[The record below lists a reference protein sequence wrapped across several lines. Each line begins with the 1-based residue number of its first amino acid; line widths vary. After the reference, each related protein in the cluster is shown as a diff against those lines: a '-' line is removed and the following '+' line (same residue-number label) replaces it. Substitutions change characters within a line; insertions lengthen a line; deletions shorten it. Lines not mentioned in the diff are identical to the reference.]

1 MSASKRI
8 AFAVG
13 VSWLSRAVSILAN
26 LFLMPILF
34 RYMGKEELGLWFLL
48 GNSQAFLSL
57 LGMGIAPTL
66 TRHIALAKGKS
77 GADPN
82 VELSPESQQHI
93 ADLVATGR
101 IILQWLA
108 VGVFFIA
115 WASGYGLISQL
126 ELKEVSPQTV
136 FWAWTLMCGGY
147 AVGVWVSYLNCWLA
161 GIGYVGWDSLITT
174 VISILTI
181 VANITAVLL
190 GGGLLELSVI
200 FVLSSLI
207 PRIAIWGFIVWKQP
221 GLLAYKGKWNYENAR
236 LLIKP
241 SLYWWLTDLGA
252 FLILRTDAYFIAL
265 LRGTEDIPSYQA
277 AYQLVANLY
286 ILAISFGKASSV
298 FISQAWQAGN
308 LSTVQR
314 LTLKNAKIGLS
325 IMAAGVAF
333 LSFNGQEVLELWL
346 GSGNFIGNG
355 VIMVFCIMLTLE
367 VQHVI
372 LATCSR
378 ATEDEKYVAS
388 ALSAGVLNIIFTW
401 YLIRP
406 LGLIGVA
413 LGTMLAQ
420 MLTNNWYAVYRPLTR
435 LKISWK
441 LYVNEVIIMVLT
453 LGISC
458 AIASGIWQHILLGL
472 NLDNFIIFIGGSA
485 LICSLFLWGTFWQCI
500 LDINQRHYL
509 EIRGKKIIKLLPI
522 FPVRP
527 KSKEN

>member
-8 AFAVG
+8 AFAVSI
-13 VSWLSRAVSILAN
+13 SWLSRAVSILAN
-26 LFLMPILF
+26 LFLIPILF

-48 GNSQAFLSL
+48 GNSQAFLGL

-82 VELSPESQQHI
+82 VELSLESQQHI

-101 IILQWLA
+101 IILQWLS
-108 VGVFFIA
+108 VVVFFIA

-147 AVGVWVSYLNCWLA
+147 AIGVWVSYLNCWLA

-181 VANITAVLL
+181 FANITAVLL
-190 GGGLLELSVI
+190 GGGLLEISVI

-221 GLLAYKGKWNYENAR
+221 GLLAYQGKWNYENAQT
-236 LLIKP
+236 LIKP

-308 LSTVQR
+308 LSAVQR

-346 GSGNFIGNG
+346 GSGNFIGYG

-388 ALSAGVLNIIFTW
+388 ALTAGVLNIIFTW

-435 LKISWK
+435 LKISGK
-441 LYVNEVIIMVLT
+441 LYFNEVVKLSVI
-453 LGISC
+453 LGVACLSI
-458 AIASGIWQHILLGL
+458 SGIWQQALRMANLDRPIILMAGSAATCSLLLLG
-472 NLDNFIIFIGGSA
+472 A
-485 LICSLFLWGTFWQCI
+485 FWQYI
-500 LDINQRHYL
+500 LELHQRQSL
-509 EIRGKKIIKLLPI
+509 EIQIKKNVQI
-522 FPVRP
+522 FLGFSGS
-527 KSKEN
+527 SKN

>member
-48 GNSQAFLSL
+48 GNSQAFLGL

-108 VGVFFIA
+108 VVVFFIA

-174 VISILTI
+174 VISLLTI
-181 VANITAVLL
+181 FANITAVLL
-190 GGGLLELSVI
+190 GGGLLVLAAILVGSGLVQR
-200 FVLSSLI
+200 FVFLALI
-207 PRIAIWGFIVWKQP
+207 RWKKPAMLEVRGQWNVDFAKAMVQPAIY
-221 GLLAYKGKWNYENAR
+221 A
-236 LLIKP
+236 
-241 SLYWWLTDLGA
+241 WLTSIGS
-252 FLILRTDAYFIAL
+252 FLILRTDDYFIAL
-265 LRGTEDIPSYQA
+265 LQDVSSIPAYRATYQFVST
-277 AYQLVANLY
+277 LFMIVAP
-286 ILAISFGKASSV
+286 ISGSSAV
-298 FISQAWQAGN
+298 FISQMWQAGE
-308 LSTVQR
+308 LEAIHKIVIR
-314 LTLKNAKIGLS
+314 NAKITLCVMGS
-325 IMAAGVAF
+325 GVAF
-333 LSFNGQEVLELWL
+333 ILTAGREFLALWL
-346 GSGNFIGNG
+346 GPDNFVGYPIL
-355 VIMVFCIMLTLE
+355 VVFCIMLTLE
-367 VQHVI
+367 AQHNVM
-372 LATCSR
+372 AQSAR
-378 ATEDEKYVAS
+378 ATEDERYAPWAIAS
-388 ALSAGVLNIIFTW
+388 GILNVIFTW
-401 YLIRP
+401 ILIRP
-406 LGLIGVA
+406 FGLLGVA

-420 MLTNNWYAVYRPLTR
+420 LFTNNWYAVYRPINR
-435 LKISWK
+435 LQIKWK
-441 LYVNEVIIMVLT
+441 TYINQV
-453 LGISC
+453 
-458 AIASGIWQHILLGL
+458 
-472 NLDNFIIFIGGSA
+472 F
-485 LICSLFLWGTFWQCI
+485 FLWFFTLFFSLSLAFFLKHNIFYLTAKNWGAVISTGLSCGLIFLTFFWCFI
-500 LDINQRHYL
+500 LNQQQRD
-509 EIRGKKIIKLLPI
+509 KL
-522 FPVRP
+522 
-527 KSKEN
+527 KSKIFTKINKVA